1 MKNRIFL
8 IVALA
13 GIMSLGSC
21 NDFLDETPNKSGS
34 AYIYHMD
41 QLYGLMGSLD
51 LYLFEDPFYAA

>member
-1 MKNRIFL
+1 MKNKIFL

-13 GIMSLGSC
+13 SIMSLGSC

-41 QLYGLMGSLD
+41 QHGSIVWFD
-51 LYLFEDPFYAA
+51 GQFRPLFV